1 MLRIGLEVA
10 DRIAAALPSRV
21 AYALADLA
29 GEAWHRMAPGRRR
42 LVAANLARVCAATGR
57 PTRGRAFSRLV
68 QTAFRNHARYY
79 MELLRTPHFRLDEI
93 DTIVDIPQ
101 WESFIAALQPGPGVL
116 MTSHLGNFEPFGV
129 FLGAHGIRTLAPIEE
144 IEPPA
149 LFEFLS
155 AHRGG
160 GNVELVPLSRA
171 GLALRKRLQEGGLV
185 GFIADRV
192 VGGAAA
198 HPVTMFGHETS
209 IPLGPSTLVVMHRA
223 GLVVGRCLRVGP
235 DRFRID
241 GEIVNV
247 PDTGDRRADIA
258 SLAERIGAI
267 FERHIGENPE
277 QWWGAFQPYWPDIA
291 S

>member
-1 MLRIGLEVA
+1 MLRIGLEIA

-29 GEAWHRMAPGRRR
+29 GETWHRLAPGRRR

-57 PTRGRAFSRLV
+57 PTRGRAFTRLV
-68 QTAFRNHARYY
+68 RTAFRNHARYY
-79 MELLRTPHFRLDEI
+79 MELLRMPHYRLEEI
-93 DTIVDIPQ
+93 DTIVDIPE
-101 WESFIAALQPGPGVL
+101 WEAFIAALQPGPGVL

-144 IEPPA
+144 IKPPA

-198 HPVTMFGHETS
+198 QPVTMFGHETS
-209 IPLGPSTLVVMHRA
+209 TPLGPSTLVVMHRA
-223 GLVVGRCLRVGP
+223 SLVVGRCLRVGP

-241 GEIVNV
+241 GEIVDV

-258 SLAERIGAI
+258 SLAERIAAI
-267 FERHIGENPE
+267 FERQIGDNPE
-277 QWWGAFQPYWPDIA
+277 QWWGAFQPYWPDIT

>member
-21 AYALADLA
+21 AYALADLS
-29 GEAWHRMAPGRRR
+29 GDAWHRLAPSRRR
-42 LVAANLARVCAATGR
+42 LVAANLERVCAATGR

-68 QTAFRNHARYY
+68 RTAFRNHARYY
-79 MELLRTPHFRLDEI
+79 MELLRTPHYRPDEI
-93 DTIVDIPQ
+93 DAIIDIPE
-101 WESFIAALQPGPGVL
+101 WETFIAALQPGPGVL
-116 MTSHLGNFEPFGV
+116 MSSHLGNFEPFGV
-129 FLGAHGIRTLAPIEE
+129 YLGAHGIRTLAPIEE
-144 IEPPA
+144 IDPPA

-155 AHRGG
+155 ARRGG

-171 GLALRKRLQEGGLV
+171 GRALRQRLREGGLV

-198 HPVTMFGHETS
+198 HPVTMFGHQTS
-209 IPLGPSTLVVMHRA
+209 IPIGPPTLVVMSGAR
-223 GLVVGRCLRVGP
+223 LVVGRCLRAGP

-241 GEIVNV
+241 GEIVEV

-258 SLAERIGAI
+258 SLAERIAAI
-267 FERHIGENPE
+267 FERYIGENPE